1 MSEHSAFITYTD
13 GGARGNPGPAAL
25 GVVICDGRGNVLKK
39 YGEYL
44 GEVTNNEAEYRAAIF
59 ALKKLKALIGKE
71 KAKKSDVHMR
81 ADSELLVKQMTGR
94 YKIEHP
100 TTQKFFLQ
108 LWNLKLDFKSVSF
121 EAVPREQNKV
131 ADAMVNETLDDALT
145 NKGFQTIL

>member
-1 MSEHSAFITYTD
+1 MSEHSFVTYTD

-25 GVVICDGRGNVLKK
+25 GVVIYDGKGNILKK

-44 GEVTNNEAEYRAAIF
+44 GNTTNNEAEYRAAIS

-94 YKIEHP
+94 YKVENENM
-100 TTQKFFLQ
+100 QKFFLD
-108 LWNLKLDFKSVSF
+108 LWNLTIDFKKVSF
-121 EAVPREQNKV
+121 EAIPREQNKA
-131 ADAMVNETLDDALT
+131 ADAMVNEAIDEATGKRPSL
-145 NKGFQTIL
+145 F

>member
-1 MSEHSAFITYTD
+1 MSEQHSFITYTD

-25 GVVICDGRGNVLKK
+25 GVVICDGQGNVLKK

-44 GEVTNNEAEYRAAIF
+44 GNTTNNEAEYRAAIS

-94 YKIEHP
+94 YKVENESM
-100 TTQKFFLQ
+100 QKFFLE
-108 LWNLKLDFKSVSF
+108 LWNLAIDFKKVSF
-121 EAVPREQNKV
+121 EAIPREQNKA
-131 ADAMVNETLDDALT
+131 ADAMVNEAIDEATGKRPSL
-145 NKGFQTIL
+145 F